1 MRIQKSKINTTAPS
15 VHERGFFTEADIRA
29 IIRESV
35 QEVLSEMITDENEL
49 ETENDPSTVS
59 HSERIAL
66 TVQEAADLL
75 GISRPSIL
83 ELIHSGEIPYRKI
96 GRKFLISQHVL
107 AAWLDQQYA

>member
-15 VHERGFFTEADIRA
+15 IQERGFFTEADIRT

-35 QEVLSEMITDENEL
+35 QEVLTEMMADENEL
-49 ETENDPSTVS
+49 ETENAPSPVS
-59 HSERIAL
+59 HPERIAL

-83 ELIHSGEIPYRKI
+83 ELIHSGEIPY
-96 GRKFLISQHVL
+96 
-107 AAWLDQQYA
+107 

>member
-1 MRIQKSKINTTAPS
+1 MMRIQKSKINTTAPS
-15 VHERGFFTEADIRA
+15 VQERGFFTEADIRT

-35 QEVLSEMITDENEL
+35 QEVLSEMMADENEL
-49 ETENDPSTVS
+49 EPENAPSPVS

-75 GISRPSIL
+75 GISRPSML

-107 AAWLDQQYA
+107 AAWLDQQ